1 MRHLVH
7 TQSAMRDF
15 LAWWQLTSHA
25 LNYNLPN
32 NQITLRVQWAWQHNL
47 MHTTGK
53 DLLNL
58 KMIYYLS
65 KIYQKSDINVENN
78 HASIDL
84 ENFSNLRQ
92 NFTNFWYMIDLFLP
106 KFGKCKCSCATL
118 SKRRLQLGLECC
130 CITQYHFSLLR
141 QGFAVC
147 LWFHCVQNLFF
158 RLFPIISISQKIF
171 SIFFLTLEKIGID
184 EKVICY
190 HNISN

>member
-1 MRHLVH
+1 MGV
-7 TQSAMRDF
+7 T
-15 LAWWQLTSHA
+15 T
-25 LNYNLPN
+25 YY
-32 NQITLRVQWAWQHNL
+32 L

-53 DLLNL
+53 YLLNH

-92 NFTNFWYMIDLFLP
+92 NFANFWYMIDLFLP

-147 LWFHCVQNLFF
+147 LWFHYVQNLFCL
-158 RLFPIISISQKIF
+158 LFFIQQTPFTGVSTFGRWNDSALWQCYFEI
-171 SIFFLTLEKIGID
+171 LVWIG
-184 EKVICY
+184 
-190 HNISN
+190 SL